1 MHLKKL
7 RSRWLKMKTDE
18 KIIKYLNGELIEEDK
33 ISFEADL
40 SNSPHLR
47 NEYELFLKLE
57 QNIKLSK
64 EVRLNQNYLNTILPE
79 FRSKSYSNNSVVFRN
94 KIGYSFAVV
103 IALLVS
109 FLIFKNIYL
118 ENSEISSIQSFTE
131 SLNENQ
137 KIEILENLNGDNE
150 EYVLASNNVT
160 NIELTNML
168 QAELKINNEIAEV
181 YDINYSELVDDLSQA
196 EADKIYKEILS
207 KNFSKEVN

>member
-1 MHLKKL
+1 M
-7 RSRWLKMKTDE
+7 MKTDE
-18 KIIKYLNGELIEEDK
+18 KIIKYLNGELTHEDR

-64 EVRLNQNYLNTILPE
+64 EVRLNQNYLNAILPE
-79 FRSKSYSNNSVVFRN
+79 FRSKPYSNNSVVFRN
-94 KIGYSFAVV
+94 KIGYSFAAV
-103 IALLVS
+103 IALLIS

-118 ENSEISSIQSFTE
+118 KNSEISSIQSFTE

-137 KIEILENLNGDNE
+137 KIEILDNLNGDNE

-160 NIELTNML
+160 NIELTNVL

-181 YDINYSELVDDLSQA
+181 YDISYSELVDDLSQA

>member
-1 MHLKKL
+1 
-7 RSRWLKMKTDE
+7 MKTDE
-18 KIIKYLNGELIEEDK
+18 KIIKYLNGELTEEDK

-47 NEYELFLKLE
+47 NEYELFSKLE

-64 EVRLNQNYLNTILPE
+64 EVRLNQNYLNAILPE

-94 KIGYSFAVV
+94 KIGYSFAAF
-103 IALLVS
+103 IALLIS

-118 ENSEISSIQSFTE
+118 KNSEISSIQSFTE

-168 QAELKINNEIAEV
+168 QAELKINNEIVQV
-181 YDINYSELVDDLSQA
+181 YDISYSELVDDLSQA
-196 EADKIYKEILS
+196 EADKIYREILS

>member
-1 MHLKKL
+1 
-7 RSRWLKMKTDE
+7 MKTDE

>member
-1 MHLKKL
+1 
-7 RSRWLKMKTDE
+7 MKTDE
-18 KIIKYLNGELIEEDK
+18 KIIKYLNDELTHEDR
-33 ISFEADL
+33 ISFETDL
-40 SNSPHLR
+40 ANSSHLR

-64 EVRLNQNYLNTILPE
+64 EVRLNQNYLNAILPE

-94 KIGYSFAVV
+94 KIGFSFAVV
-103 IALLVS
+103 IALLIS

-118 ENSEISSIQSFTE
+118 KNSEISSIQSFTE

-160 NIELTNML
+160 NIELTNVL
-168 QAELKINNEIAEV
+168 QAELRINNEIAEA

>member
-1 MHLKKL
+1 
-7 RSRWLKMKTDE
+7 MKTDE
-18 KIIKYLNGELIEEDK
+18 KIIKYLNSELTHEDR
-33 ISFEADL
+33 ISFEAEL
-40 SNSPHLR
+40 KNSLHLR
-47 NEYELFLKLE
+47 SEYELFLKLE

-64 EVRLNQNYLNTILPE
+64 EVRLNQNYLNAILPE

-94 KIGYSFAVV
+94 KIGYSFAAV
-103 IALLVS
+103 IAILIS

-118 ENSEISSIQSFTE
+118 ENSKISSIQSFTE

-137 KIEILENLNGDNE
+137 KIEILENLNRDNE

-168 QAELKINNEIAEV
+168 QAELKINNEIAEA
-181 YDINYSELVDDLSQA
+181 YDISYSELVDDLSQA

>member
-1 MHLKKL
+1 
-7 RSRWLKMKTDE
+7 MKTDE

-47 NEYELFLKLE
+47 NEYELFSKLE

-64 EVRLNQNYLNTILPE
+64 EVRLNQNYLNAILPE

-94 KIGYSFAVV
+94 KIGYSFAAV
-103 IALLVS
+103 IALLIS

-118 ENSEISSIQSFTE
+118 KNSEMSSIQSFTE

-168 QAELKINNEIAEV
+168 KAELKINNEIAEV

>member
-1 MHLKKL
+1 
-7 RSRWLKMKTDE
+7 MKTDE
-18 KIIKYLNGELIEEDK
+18 KIIKYLNGELTHEER

-40 SNSPHLR
+40 KNSLHLR
-47 NEYELFLKLE
+47 SEYELFLKLE

-64 EVRLNQNYLNTILPE
+64 EVRLNQNYLNAILPE

-94 KIGYSFAVV
+94 KIGYSFAAV
-103 IALLVS
+103 IAILIS

-118 ENSEISSIQSFTE
+118 ENSKKSSIQNFTE

-150 EYVLASNNVT
+150 EYVLASNSVT

-181 YDINYSELVDDLSQA
+181 YDISYSELVDDLSQA

>member
-7 RSRWLKMKTDE
+7 RSRWSKMKTDE
-18 KIIKYLNGELIEEDK
+18 NIIKYLNDELTQEDR

-40 SNSPHLR
+40 KNSSHLR
-47 NEYELFLKLE
+47 SEYELYLKLQ

-64 EVRLNQNYLNTILPE
+64 EVQLNKNYLNAIIPE
-79 FRSKSYSNNSVVFRN
+79 FRSKTYSKNLVVFKN

-103 IALLVS
+103 IAFIIS

-118 ENSEISSIQSFTE
+118 ENSEESSIQSFTE

-137 KIEILENLNGDNE
+137 RIEIIENLNGDDE
-150 EYVLASNNVT
+150 DYVLASNNIT
-160 NIELTNML
+160 NTELADL
-168 QAELKINNEIAEV
+168 IQAELKINNEIAEV
-181 YDINYSELVDDLSQA
+181 YDIGYSELVDDLSQA
-196 EADKIYKEILS
+196 EAEKIYKEILN

>member
-1 MHLKKL
+1 
-7 RSRWLKMKTDE
+7 MKTDE
-18 KIIKYLNGELIEEDK
+18 KIIKYLNGELTLEDR
-33 ISFEADL
+33 ISFEANL

-64 EVRLNQNYLNTILPE
+64 EVRLNQNYLNAILPE

-94 KIGYSFAVV
+94 EIGYSFAAVL
-103 IALLVS
+103 ALLIS

-118 ENSEISSIQSFTE
+118 KNSEISSIQSFAE

-137 KIEILENLNGDNE
+137 KNEILENLNGDNE

-160 NIELTNML
+160 NIELTNVL

-196 EADKIYKEILS
+196 EADKIYKEILN